1 MRLAALLLLCFV
13 PVTGLAAPQPARA
26 HVLHADRSDISAPL
40 TLLAAAP
47 AEDEGEV
54 EHGPGRVPHQVQAAP
69 PPQDPVLQASV
80 APLLLPRTSTNF
92 DGIGLG
98 FLGVNT
104 RPFEVNGVPP
114 DPQGDVGPSHY
125 VQIVN
130 ASFAV
135 FGKDGRTLFGPI
147 PTRTLFAGFGGACEE
162 RGDGDGI
169 VLYDPLADR
178 WLIAQLANTREP
190 QRPYHVCVAVSR
202 SGDPIGQWARYD
214 YSYADFHDYPK
225 LGVWP
230 DGYYAT
236 YNTFTS
242 TSGGDFLGIAYC
254 AFDRRKMLA
263 AEPAAQQCILI
274 RDPVSGTT
282 PADLDGSLPPP
293 EGEPNTAV
301 GFIGDSLALYRFHA
315 DWGDPLHSFVEPA
328 MLEAAPFA
336 EACSEV
342 RSGACIPQ
350 AGTGAPALD
359 SLADRMMFR
368 AAYRNLGGRQT
379 LVVNHSVAV
388 RNVVG
393 VRWYEI
399 RDPGGVPV
407 LYQQGTYAPDDA
419 YRWMGSAAIDRAGNI
434 GLGFSISSRDLR
446 PAIGYTGHAASDA
459 PGDMGQGEAIAAS
472 SAGSQA
478 SSLRWGDY
486 SSMSVDPADECT
498 FWYTNQYIP
507 ADGVYNW
514 RTRIFSFQL
523 PGCLSSADYA
533 VWPADGNAAIGR
545 GRTVAIGLNTTA
557 LLPSAGSKILSLSCA
572 ELPAGVTARIDPT
585 SVAPGQP
592 ATLTLIAASDA
603 QTGRGQGYL
612 IRATAE
618 GVTASAAGVLDVV
631 DADFA
636 LKPDRAEAS
645 VSEGGSTRVRIDT
658 RQLFGTP
665 ETITFSASVRRRDL
679 SLRFEP
685 PQIVAGE
692 SAYLTVSSIA
702 GSAPANTTIAV
713 KADAASVSHSA
724 LIRLRAVDS
733 PPAEVSWPAEA
744 LAVRAQTGTGC
755 GCSAADASWDTMLL
769 LGLLATLRRRP
780 TWWRR
785 TWSRSQGAP
794 PSTASP

>member
-1 MRLAALLLLCFV
+1 M
-13 PVTGLAAPQPARA
+13 
-26 HVLHADRSDISAPL
+26 
-40 TLLAAAP
+40 
-47 AEDEGEV
+47 
-54 EHGPGRVPHQVQAAP
+54 
-69 PPQDPVLQASV
+69 
-80 APLLLPRTSTNF
+80 TSKWE
-92 DGIGLG
+92 L
-98 FLGVNT
+98 
-104 RPFEVNGVPP
+104 
-114 DPQGDVGPSHY
+114 
-125 VQIVN
+125 
-130 ASFAV
+130 
-135 FGKDGRTLFGPI
+135 
-147 PTRTLFAGFGGACEE
+147 
-162 RGDGDGI
+162 
-169 VLYDPLADR
+169 
-178 WLIAQLANTREP
+178 
-190 QRPYHVCVAVSR
+190 
-202 SGDPIGQWARYD
+202 
-214 YSYADFHDYPK
+214 
-225 LGVWP
+225 
-230 DGYYAT
+230 
-236 YNTFTS
+236 
-242 TSGGDFLGIAYC
+242 SGGG
-254 AFDRRKMLA
+254 
-263 AEPAAQQCILI
+263 
-274 RDPVSGTT
+274 
-282 PADLDGSLPPP
+282 
-293 EGEPNTAV
+293 
-301 GFIGDSLALYRFHA
+301 
-315 DWGDPLHSFVEPA
+315 
-328 MLEAAPFA
+328 
-336 EACSEV
+336 
-342 RSGACIPQ
+342 
-350 AGTGAPALD
+350 
-359 SLADRMMFR
+359 
-368 AAYRNLGGRQT
+368 
-379 LVVNHSVAV
+379 
-388 RNVVG
+388 VG
-393 VRWYEI
+393 VRRYEI
-399 RDPGGVPV
+399 RDPGGWPV

-533 VWPADGNAAIGR
+533 VWPAEGSAVIGR
-545 GRTVAIGLNTTA
+545 GRTAAIGLDTAA

-665 ETITFSASVRRRDL
+665 ETITLSASALRPGL
-679 SLRFEP
+679 SARFEP
-685 PQIVAGE
+685 PEIVAGG
-692 SAYLTVSSIA
+692 SAYLTVSSIG

-713 KADAASVSHSA
+713 RADAASVSHSA
-724 LIRLRAVDS
+724 LIRLRALDS
-733 PPAEVSWPAEA
+733 PPAEVSWPDEA
-744 LAVRAQTGTGC
+744 LAVRAQTGSGC
-755 GCSAADASWDTMLL
+755 GCSAADASWDTMIL
-769 LGLLATLRRRP
+769 LGLLVTLHRRP

-785 TWSRSQGAP
+785 TRSRSRGAP
-794 PSTASP
+794 PSSASERMLVEVRARRGSPLPAEAKAGPALRA

>member
-1 MRLAALLLLCFV
+1 MRLAAALLLCFV
-13 PVTGLAAPQPARA
+13 PLSGLAAPQAERA
-26 HVLHADRSDISAPL
+26 HVLHADRSDVSAPL
-40 TLLAAAP
+40 TLLVAAP
-47 AEDEGEV
+47 EEDEGEV

-69 PPQDPVLQASV
+69 PQHDPVLQASV

-135 FGKDGRTLFGPI
+135 FGKDGRTVFGPI
-147 PTRTLFAGFGGACEE
+147 ATRTLFAGFGGACEE

-178 WLIAQLANTREP
+178 WLIAQLANTHEP

-236 YNTFTS
+236 YNTFT
-242 TSGGDFLGIAYC
+242 TPGGGDFLGIAYC

-301 GFIGDSLALYRFHA
+301 GFIGGSLALYRFHA
-315 DWGDPLHSFVEPA
+315 DWSDPPHSFVEPA

-336 EACSEV
+336 EACFEA
-342 RSGACIPQ
+342 RNGACIPQ
-350 AGTGAPALD
+350 AGTSAPALD

-368 AAYRNLGGRQT
+368 AAYRNLGSRRS

-388 RNVVG
+388 RNVAG

-399 RDPGGVPV
+399 RDPGGMPV

-434 GLGFSISSRDLR
+434 GLGFSISSRNLR

-459 PGDMGQGEAIAAS
+459 PGEMGQGEAIAAS

-523 PGCLSSADYA
+523 PGCLSSPDYA
-533 VWPADGNAAIGR
+533 VWPADGSAAIGR
-545 GRTVAIGLNTTA
+545 GRTAAIALDTAA
-557 LLPSAGSKILSLSCA
+557 LLPSAGSKILSLSAA
-572 ELPAGVTARIDPT
+572 ELPAGVMARIEPT

-592 ATLTLIAASDA
+592 ATLTLTAASDA
-603 QTGRGQGYL
+603 QKGPGQGYL

-618 GVTASAAGVLDVV
+618 GATASAAGVLDVV

-636 LKPDRAEAS
+636 LKPDHTEAS
-645 VSEGGSTRVRIDT
+645 VAEGGSTRVRIDT
-658 RQLFGTP
+658 QQLFGIP
-665 ETITFSASVRRRDL
+665 ETITFSASVLRRDL
-679 SLRFEP
+679 SVRFEP

-692 SAYLTVSSIA
+692 SAYMLVSSIA
-702 GSAPANTTIAV
+702 ASAPPNTTIAV
-713 KADAASVSHSA
+713 RADAASVSHSA

-744 LAVRAQTGTGC
+744 LAVRAQTGSGC
-755 GCSAADASWDTMLL
+755 GCSAADASWDSIVL

-780 TWWRR
+780 TSWRR
-785 TWSRSQGAP
+785 TGSRSRGAP

>member
-26 HVLHADRSDISAPL
+26 HVLHADRSDVSAPL

-47 AEDEGEV
+47 EEDEGEV

-69 PPQDPVLQASV
+69 PQQDPVLQASV

-202 SGDPIGQWARYD
+202 SGYPIGQWARYD

-274 RDPVSGTT
+274 DDPVSGTT

-301 GFIGDSLALYRFHA
+301 GFIGGSLALYRFHA
-315 DWGDPLHSFVEPA
+315 DWRDPLHSFVEPA

-336 EACSEV
+336 EACFES

-350 AGTGAPALD
+350 AGAGAPALD

-368 AAYRNLGGRQT
+368 AAYRNLGSRQS

-388 RNVVG
+388 RSVVG

-399 RDPGGVPV
+399 RDPGGMPV

-419 YRWMGSAAIDRAGNI
+419 YRWMGSTAIDRAGNI
-434 GLGFSISSRDLR
+434 GLGFSISSSDVR
-446 PAIGYTGHAASDA
+446 PAIGYTGHAASDP
-459 PGDMGQGEAIAAS
+459 PGEMGQGEAIAAS

-523 PGCLSSADYA
+523 PGCVTSPDYA
-533 VWPADGNAAIGR
+533 VWPASGGSAIGR
-545 GRTVAIGLNTTA
+545 GRAAAIALDSAA
-557 LLPSAGSKILSLSCA
+557 LLPSAGSKILSLSVA
-572 ELPAGVTARIDPT
+572 ELPAGVTARIDPA

-592 ATLTLIAASDA
+592 ATLTLTAAADA
-603 QTGRGQGYL
+603 QT
-612 IRATAE
+612 
-618 GVTASAAGVLDVV
+618 
-631 DADFA
+631 
-636 LKPDRAEAS
+636 
-645 VSEGGSTRVRIDT
+645 
-658 RQLFGTP
+658 
-665 ETITFSASVRRRDL
+665 
-679 SLRFEP
+679 
-685 PQIVAGE
+685 
-692 SAYLTVSSIA
+692 
-702 GSAPANTTIAV
+702 
-713 KADAASVSHSA
+713 
-724 LIRLRAVDS
+724 
-733 PPAEVSWPAEA
+733 
-744 LAVRAQTGTGC
+744 
-755 GCSAADASWDTMLL
+755 
-769 LGLLATLRRRP
+769 
-780 TWWRR
+780 
-785 TWSRSQGAP
+785 
-794 PSTASP
+794 

>member
-1 MRLAALLLLCFV
+1 MRLAAALLLCFV
-13 PVTGLAAPQPARA
+13 PLSGLAAPQPERA
-26 HVLHADRSDISAPL
+26 QVLHADRSDVSAPL
-40 TLLAAAP
+40 TLLVAP
-47 AEDEGEV
+47 APEDEGEV
-54 EHGPGRVPHQVQAAP
+54 EHGPERVPHQVQAAP
-69 PPQDPVLQASV
+69 QHDPVLQTSV

-114 DPQGDVGPSHY
+114 DPQGDAGPSHY

-147 PTRTLFAGFGGACEE
+147 ATRTLFAGFGGACEE

-178 WLIAQLANTREP
+178 WLIAQLANTHGP
-190 QRPYHVCVAVSR
+190 QRPYHLCLAVSR
-202 SGDPIGQWARYD
+202 SGDPIDQWARYD

-242 TSGGDFLGIAYC
+242 PSGGNFLGIAYC
-254 AFDRRKMLA
+254 AFDRRRMLA

-301 GFIGDSLALYRFHA
+301 GFIGGSLALYRFHA
-315 DWGDPLHSFVEPA
+315 DWSDPLHSFVEPA

-336 EACSEV
+336 EACFET
-342 RSGACIPQ
+342 RNGACIPQ
-350 AGTGAPALD
+350 AGIGAPALD

-368 AAYRNLGGRQT
+368 AAYRNLGGRQS

-388 RNVVG
+388 RDVVG

-399 RDPGGVPV
+399 RDPGGMPV
-407 LYQQGTYAPDDA
+407 LQQQGTYAPDDA

-434 GLGFSISSRDLR
+434 GLGFSISSRNLR
-446 PAIGYTGHAASDA
+446 PAIGYTGHATSDA
-459 PGDMGQGEAIAAS
+459 PGEMGQGEAIAAS

-486 SSMSVDPADECT
+486 SSISVDPADECT

-523 PGCLSSADYA
+523 PGCLSSPDYA
-533 VWPADGNAAIGR
+533 VWPADGSAAIGR
-545 GRTVAIGLNTTA
+545 GRTAAIQLDTAA

-572 ELPAGVTARIDPT
+572 ELPPGVTARIEPS
-585 SVAPGQP
+585 SVPPGQP
-592 ATLTLIAASDA
+592 AMLTLTAASDA

-612 IRATAE
+612 IRATAD
-618 GVTASAAGVLDVV
+618 GATASAAGVLDVV

-636 LKPDRAEAS
+636 LKPERTEAS
-645 VSEGGSTRVRIDT
+645 VAEGGSTRVRIDT

-665 ETITFSASVRRRDL
+665 ETITLSASALRRDL
-679 SLRFEP
+679 SIMFEP

-692 SAYLTVSSIA
+692 SAHLLVSSIA

-713 KADAASVSHSA
+713 RADAASVSHSA

-744 LAVRAQTGTGC
+744 LAVRAQAGGGC
-755 GCSAADASWDTMLL
+755 GCSASDASWDTMVL
-769 LGLLATLRRRP
+769 LGLLAALRRRP
-780 TWWRR
+780 TSWRR
-785 TWSRSQGAP
+785 TWSRSRGAP